1 MGDLFESIVAVMQN
15 SSGADTFYR
24 WHVLKKSSSMLVIKF
39 GQCEFLRKG
48 AIMASLMDA

>member
-15 SSGADTFYR
+15 NSGADTFYR

-39 GQCEFLRKG
+39 GQCGFLREG
-48 AIMASLMDA
+48 AIIGLLMDA

>member
-15 SSGADTFYR
+15 SFGVDTFYR

-48 AIMASLMDA
+48 EIIGSLMDA